1 MGFGTKLCTRSGMTP
16 STRSLPM
23 MACGVKF
30 CNRSC
35 AVIKFGVQLS
45 KKWSPIMEFGGKE

>member
-1 MGFGTKLCTRSGMTP
+1 MVSDYGIWWKGV

-23 MACGVKF
+23 MECGVKF
-30 CNRSC
+30 FNRSC
-35 AVIKFGVQLS
+35 AVLKFGVQLS